1 MAQKILSIHS
11 ETPEIRK
18 IKMVADALRDGCVIL
33 YPTDT
38 GFSLGCELSNK
49 MAISKLRA
57 IRKLPENKS
66 LTFLCDSLSNI
77 AEFAKVTNKAYK
89 TIKALIPGPYTFI
102 LPASKHV
109 PKFAQNP
116 KRKTSGIRVPE
127 NDLSQLLLKNIGQPI
142 ISISARLEGEDY
154 FEDQNELVDFFAPK
168 VDLAVRL
175 DKYNFVGESTV
186 IDMTTDEF
194 TIKRHGAGIG
204 KVLEFVDFEEE
215 LNIKDN

>member
-1 MAQKILSIHS
+1 MATQILTIHS

-18 IKMVADALRDGCVIL
+18 IKIVADALQNGSVIL

-49 MAISKLRA
+49 SAISKLRA
-57 IRKLPENKS
+57 IRHLPEHKS

-102 LPASKHV
+102 LPASKQV

-127 NDLSQLLLKNIGQPI
+127 NDLSQLLLKYVGQPI
-142 ISISARLEGEDY
+142 ISITARMENEDY
-154 FEDQNELVDFFAPK
+154 IKKPDELVDFFAPK
-168 VDLAVRL
+168 VDLAVRS
-175 DKYNFVGESTV
+175 DNYHFVGESTV

-204 KVLEFVDFEEE
+204 KVLEFVNFEE
-215 LNIKDN
+215 D

>member
-1 MAQKILSIHS
+1 MASQILTIHS

-18 IKMVADALRDGCVIL
+18 IKMVAEALHNGSVIL

-49 MAISKLRA
+49 SAIAKLRA
-57 IRKLPENKS
+57 VRHLPEHKS

-89 TIKALIPGPYTFI
+89 TIKALIPGPFTFI

-127 NDLSQLLLKNIGQPI
+127 HDLSQLLLKYVGQPI
-142 ISISARLEGEDY
+142 ISITARMENEEY
-154 FEDQNELVDFFAPK
+154 IKNPEELVDFFAPR
-168 VDLAVRL
+168 VDLAVRS
-175 DKYNFVGESTV
+175 DKYIFVGESTV

-204 KVLEFVDFEEE
+204 KVLEFVDFEE
-215 LNIKDN
+215 D